1 MSCSA
6 SRIELAD
13 PVSRQ
18 GTGYNATGGSGPKR
32 TKLCDKNFDAADSVL
47 VELMTEDA
55 LVKGNALGDSRA
67 VTFCAPCSALYA
79 ARRAELGCALCANFQ
94 YLHEPII
101 MISVRTPRYRC
112 EVIYALNAPTPP

>member
-1 MSCSA
+1 MAAMTSCSA

-67 VTFCAPCSALYA
+67 FPPRQT
-79 ARRAELGCALCANFQ
+79 RRAPTGERRA
-94 YLHEPII
+94 
-101 MISVRTPRYRC
+101 VRSLEQGRL
-112 EVIYALNAPTPP
+112 AF